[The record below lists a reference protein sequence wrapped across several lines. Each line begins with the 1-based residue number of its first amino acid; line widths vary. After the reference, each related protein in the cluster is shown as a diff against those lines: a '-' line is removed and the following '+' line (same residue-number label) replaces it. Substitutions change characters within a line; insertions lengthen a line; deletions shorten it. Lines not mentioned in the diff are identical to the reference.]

1 MYLHCSGGVGISG
14 AHIHMLELILMPLLV
29 RKKIVISLIYKK
41 NGDLGVDHSVVPCL
55 CFHAVNKSERKR
67 N

>member
-1 MYLHCSGGVGISG
+1 MYLHRSEGVGISRE
-14 AHIHMLELILMPLLV
+14 HIHMQPLILMPPLV
-29 RKKIVISLIYKK
+29 GKKVISLIYKK
-41 NGDLGVDHSVVPCL
+41 NGDLGVNYNVVPYL